1 MIAAAVGVVVAVV
14 VVDVV
19 VAAAAAAVVVVVV
32 VDVVVAAAV
41 DDDVACKDF
50 NLTCFCFF
58 VCGLHKISLTW
69 YSLSG
74 DLDSRTVPN

>member
-19 VAAAAAAVVVVVV
+19 AAAAAVVVVVV

>member
-19 VAAAAAAVVVVVV
+19 AAAAVVVVVV
-32 VDVVVAAAV
+32 VDVVVVVAV

-58 VCGLHKISLTW
+58 VCGLHKISLTR

>member
-19 VAAAAAAVVVVVV
+19 AAAAAVVVVVV

-58 VCGLHKISLTW
+58 VCGLHKISLTR

>member
-14 VVDVV
+14 VDV
-19 VAAAAAAVVVVVV
+19 VAAAVVVVVVVV
-32 VDVVVAAAV
+32 VDVVVVAAV

-58 VCGLHKISLTW
+58 VCGLHKISLTR

>member
-19 VAAAAAAVVVVVV
+19 AAVVVVVV

-58 VCGLHKISLTW
+58 VCGLHKISLTR

>member
-19 VAAAAAAVVVVVV
+19 AAAAGVVVVV